1 MLGKLDGL
9 TGLVGNEYVSTSAS
23 LFLILYAGMARPQ
36 LPQFIANLF
45 DNAVF
50 RLAILSLIV
59 FMSGQNIQLSVMVA
73 IAFTITMNLLNEQ
86 KIAEGFVDRMHESM
100 IDDGVGKRLS
110 QAIQHTL
117 NIVHADPAPRDNHR
131 L

>member
-1 MLGKLDGL
+1 MLGNLDSL
-9 TGLVGNEYVSTSAS
+9 TGLVGNKYVSTSAS

-36 LPQFIANLF
+36 LPQFVANLF

-50 RLAILSLIV
+50 RLTILSLIV

-86 KIAEGFVDRMHESM
+86 KIAEGFVDSMRESM
-100 IDDGVGKRLS
+100 IDEVYR
-110 QAIQHTL
+110 
-117 NIVHADPAPRDNHR
+117 PAGR
-131 L
+131 